1 MIGGI
6 EAEERALRY
15 LLAEGLTLIA
25 RNWRCRAGELD
36 LVMRHGDTLVVAEV
50 RGRGR
55 NDFGTAAETV
65 GPRKQRRIVRATRL
79 LLTQKAELA
88 DAPLRFDIVTLDG
101 AGEIEW
107 LRAAFE
113 VEE

>member
-1 MIGGI
+1 MMQGADS
-6 EAEERALRY
+6 EDRALQF
-15 LLAEGLTLIA
+15 LQAQGLHLIV

-36 LVMRHGDTLVVAEV
+36 LVMRHGDTVVVAEV

-55 NDFGTAAETV
+55 SDYGAAAETV
-65 GPRKQRRIVRATRL
+65 DPRKQRKIVRATRL
-79 LLTQKAELA
+79 FLAQRGELA
-88 DAPLRFDIVTLDG
+88 EQPLRFDVVALDG
-101 AGEIEW
+101 NGAIEW